1 MAPVGPLQSQ
11 FARYLIAGGVAA
23 AANYASR
30 IVFNF
35 WTSFEIAV
43 VLAFFVGLT
52 TGFFLMRQFVFGGA
66 GKPVVPQATKYV
78 LVNMVALA
86 LTVAVSSLLAR
97 WMLPALGVRQH
108 VEAIAHAVGVT
119 VPVITSYIGH
129 RLATFR

>member
-1 MAPVGPLQSQ
+1 
-11 FARYLIAGGVAA
+11 LIAGGVAA